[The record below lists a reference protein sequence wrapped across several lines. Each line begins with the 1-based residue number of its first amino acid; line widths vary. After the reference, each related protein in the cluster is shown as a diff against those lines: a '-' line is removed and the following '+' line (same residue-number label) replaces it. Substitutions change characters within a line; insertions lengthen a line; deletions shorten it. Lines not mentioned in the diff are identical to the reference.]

1 MTINGVASQM
11 NTAPII
17 QNGVTFLPLRSL
29 LNSLGIT
36 NNNIQWD
43 SNTQIISYEV

>member
-1 MTINGVASQM
+1 M